1 MSGSYYFLVAGLP
14 DISLDEGKNIPSF
27 CDFMAETEEQ
37 VSSDDQKLLKL
48 IRLPFDNVNLVAV
61 LEDSGEFDPRGNFSR
76 EELTSSLKNTERL
89 PRYMQ
94 IFLEAHHENHPLF
107 PGLIVRDQ
115 LNWLFFDEVTSHSN
129 SFIREWY
136 TFELNIRNLAAGINS
151 RKGLKHFDE
160 LATERD
166 RAISSVVIGRND
178 VAEQILRSSAPDFGL
193 SSILPWTERVLAF
206 SRGTL
211 LDFEK
216 GLDSIRWETLSDLTA
231 FSYFGIEKVL
241 AFAIK
246 LAMVE
251 RWKAL
256 DPETGRERLE
266 KLTEELRAGFSVLDH
281 AL

>member
-1 MSGSYYFLVAGLP
+1 M
-14 DISLDEGKNIPSF
+14 
-27 CDFMAETEEQ
+27 
-37 VSSDDQKLLKL
+37 
-48 IRLPFDNVNLVAV
+48 
-61 LEDSGEFDPRGNFSR
+61 
-76 EELTSSLKNTERL
+76 
-89 PRYMQ
+89 
-94 IFLEAHHENHPLF
+94 
-107 PGLIVRDQ
+107 
-115 LNWLFFDEVTSHSN
+115 
-129 SFIREWY
+129 
-136 TFELNIRNLAAGINS
+136 
-151 RKGLKHFDE
+151 
-160 LATERD
+160 
-166 RAISSVVIGRND
+166 IGRND
-178 VAEQILRSSAPDFGL
+178 VAEQILRSSARISTLIDT
-193 SSILPWTERVLAF
+193 SWTERVLAF